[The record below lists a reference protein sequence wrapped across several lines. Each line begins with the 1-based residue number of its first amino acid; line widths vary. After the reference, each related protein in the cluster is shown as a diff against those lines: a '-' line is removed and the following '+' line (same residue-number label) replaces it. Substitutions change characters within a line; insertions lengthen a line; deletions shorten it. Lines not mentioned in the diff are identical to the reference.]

1 MSALFLE
8 RNLAPLTD
16 RCGFGYYLLKWRL
29 SGCFSAW
36 DVPHYSQY
44 VYIAIAYDDVFSFL

>member
-8 RNLAPLTD
+8 PNLVRLTD
-16 RCGFGYYLLKWRL
+16 RCGFGYYLLRWRL
-29 SGCFSAW
+29 SECFSAW